1 MISRIRYAARGSS
14 ASPLAASAVK
24 VIAIAS
30 AFFDLRSTKCS
41 AIAANA
47 TTAAETKP
55 AMNDAIILASSR
67 NKFASGPADG
77 CLNCQGLTMFEQRI
91 GDRPQTDASRF
102 RRADDAGQIG
112 NESIVGMNIFR
123 LVFSK
128 T

>member
-1 MISRIRYAARGSS
+1 
-14 ASPLAASAVK
+14 
-24 VIAIAS
+24 
-30 AFFDLRSTKCS
+30 
-41 AIAANA
+41 
-47 TTAAETKP
+47 
-55 AMNDAIILASSR
+55 
-67 NKFASGPADG
+67 
-77 CLNCQGLTMFEQRI
+77 MFEERI